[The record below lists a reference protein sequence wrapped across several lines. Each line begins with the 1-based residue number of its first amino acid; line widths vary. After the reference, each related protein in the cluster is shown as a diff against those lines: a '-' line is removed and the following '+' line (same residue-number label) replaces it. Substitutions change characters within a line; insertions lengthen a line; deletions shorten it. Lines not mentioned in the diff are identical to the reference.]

1 MIKEEI
7 VSRVSRETG
16 YARHVVER
24 VVDELAREI
33 IYAMG
38 RDEKVQ
44 FRGFGTFQMVER
56 AERVARNPHTNEE
69 VKVPAKRV
77 PVFKPGNAMKKVL
90 VKEEGLP
97 DD

>member
-1 MIKEEI
+1 M
-7 VSRVSRETG
+7 
-16 YARHVVER
+16 
-24 VVDELAREI
+24 DELAREI
-33 IYAMG
+33 IYAME
-38 RDEKVQ
+38 RDERVQ

>member
-7 VSRVSRETG
+7 VSRVSRKTG
-16 YARHVVER
+16 YGRHVVER

-33 IYAMG
+33 IYAME

>member
-1 MIKEEI
+1 MTKEEI
-7 VSRVSRETG
+7 VTRASRKTG
-16 YARHVVER
+16 YGRHVVER

-33 IYAMG
+33 IGAMERG
-38 RDEKVQ
+38 EKVQ